1 MKKNMIVFLTLAA
14 CCGLADVVVSD
25 RVDKRF
31 WVLSRAITNPPHLM
45 LRRCLVLEEN
55 HRDCEAETIKEIKG
69 SDWSYDLSSALTPE
83 FKKEKPPTLASITV
97 RIEKLDTA
105 SSLDPEAVLRQRMNL
120 KDLQSRLIFIA
131 RLEAALSSTEAINFD
146 SESDVDFFRKVL
158 KVLSRETEMAS
169 SRNAAF
175 TRVSDETLSKLK
187 VDAKKFGEAWL
198 DPSGMTW
205 GDIVNKEDGSPEYMK
220 HKDADQYCK
229 SIGAELPSR
238 EDFVRLREYMGA
250 KSGTYD
256 GYAPQVLPNLTD
268 SKGTSNFFWSSSIH
282 PDYPDDVA
290 STFNGHS
297 GRIGYG
303 GRDHANVHSVRCVVP
318 RR

>member
-1 MKKNMIVFLTLAA
+1 MKKNLIVFLILPA

-131 RLEAALSSTEAINFD
+131 RLEAALSSAEAINFD

-169 SRNAAF
+169 SRNAEF

-187 VDAKKFGEAWL
+187 VDAKEFGEAWL

-205 GDIVNKEDGSPEYMK
+205 WGDIVNKEDGSPKYMN
-220 HKDADQYCK
+220 HKDADKHCK
-229 SIGAELPSR
+229 GIGAELPSR
-238 EDFVRLREYMGA
+238 EAFVRLRGYMGA

-256 GYAPQVLPNLTD
+256 GYVPQVLPNLTD
-268 SKGTSNFFWSSSIH
+268 SKGNPNFFWSSVL
-282 PDYPDDVA
+282 PDNSNYA
-290 STFNGHS
+290 CYFNGRN
-297 GRIGYG
+297 GFIGFFN
-303 GRDHANVHSVRCVVP
+303 RDDANVNSVRCVVP